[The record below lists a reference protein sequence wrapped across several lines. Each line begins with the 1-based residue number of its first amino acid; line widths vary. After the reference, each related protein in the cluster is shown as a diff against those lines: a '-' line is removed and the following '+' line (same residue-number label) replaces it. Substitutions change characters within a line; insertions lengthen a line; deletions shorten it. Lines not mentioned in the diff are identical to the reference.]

1 MPNSMNDKLRTYPS
15 TLDMLRNAQV
25 GFYQFPVPD
34 EHVNW
39 RVEQNGWRDT
49 AVLFEQS
56 YHMTDIYVDGPDKLK
71 FLADIS
77 INNFTD
83 FAPMKAVQM
92 VVVSDSGHIIGDA
105 VVFHLQNG
113 ELQIIGKPSC
123 GNFVEY
129 AYETGDYDITLRK
142 DLRVLE
148 GDWNREMY
156 RFQIQG
162 PNAFKILEIATGSPM
177 PELRFFGMCE
187 ITIAGC
193 LVTGLR
199 HGMAQAPGLEFWGPY
214 AERKKVLNAVMAA
227 GKDHGLVRGG
237 GRTYST
243 AGPQSGWVGSV
254 LPAVYTGD
262 DMNDYRDW
270 LPDTSYEA
278 TLSIGGSLISDKIE
292 DYYLDPWD
300 VGYHRLIHWD
310 HQFKGREALLARK
323 DGPHRK
329 KIWLQWSPEDVLKI
343 QGSMLKDG
351 PTYKYLEMP
360 AAHYAT
366 VPYDQVLIDGK
377 PVGISIYAAYTTAVG
392 GWFSIGIINEVDVE
406 FGQEVEIVW
415 GEPGG
420 GTLKPTVEPHEQT
433 TIRAKMTKTALG

>member
-1 MPNSMNDKLRTYPS
+1 MTGTLNDKLGKYPN
-15 TLDMLRNAQV
+15 TLEMLRNAQV

-39 RVEQNGWRDT
+39 RVEQDAWRDT

-56 YHMTDIYVDGPDKLK
+56 YHMTDIYVDGPDKIK
-71 FLADIS
+71 FLSDIS
-77 INNFTD
+77 INNYANFEK
-83 FAPMKAVQM
+83 MKAAQM

-113 ELQIIGKPSC
+113 ECQIIGKPSC
-123 GNFVEY
+123 GNYVEY
-129 AYETGDYDITLRK
+129 AAEKGDYDITLRK

-162 PNAFKILEIATGSPM
+162 PNAFKILEIATGAPM

-214 AERKKVLNAVMAA
+214 AEREKVLNAVLEA

-254 LPAVYTGD
+254 LPAVYTGE
-262 DMNDYRDW
+262 DMVDYRNW

-278 TLSIGGSLISDKIE
+278 TLSVGGSLDSDNIE

-310 HQFKGREALLARK
+310 GEFKGKEALLAKK
-323 DGPHRK
+323 DQPHRK
-329 KIWLQWSPEDVLKI
+329 KVWLQWSPEDVLKI
-343 QGSMLKDG
+343 QGSMLNDG
-351 PTYKYLEMP
+351 PNYKYLEMP

-366 VPYDQVLIDGK
+366 VPYDKVLIDGK
-377 PVGISIYAAYTTAVG
+377 PVGISIYATYTTAVG
-392 GWFSIGIINEVDVE
+392 GWFSIGIINEADVE
-406 FGQEVEIVW
+406 FGKEVEIIW
-415 GEPGG
+415 GEPDG
-420 GTLKPTVEPHEQT
+420 GTKKPTVEPHAQT

>member
-1 MPNSMNDKLRTYPS
+1 MARSLNDKLRDYPN
-15 TLDMLRNAQV
+15 TLEMLRNAQV

-56 YHMTDIYVDGPDKLK
+56 YHMTDIYIDGPDKLK
-71 FLADIS
+71 FLSDIS
-77 INNFTD
+77 INNYSD
-83 FAPMKAVQM
+83 FSTMKAAQM

-129 AYETGDYDITLRK
+129 AAETGNYDITLRK

-162 PNAFKILEIATGSPM
+162 PNAFRILEIATGAPM

-193 LVTGLR
+193 HVTGLR

-214 AERKKVLNAVMAA
+214 AEREKVLDAVLKA
-227 GKDHGLVRGG
+227 GADHGLVRGG

-262 DMNDYRDW
+262 DMAAYRDW

-278 TLSIGGSLISDKIE
+278 TLSVGGSLDSDAVE
-292 DYYLDPWD
+292 DFYLDPWD

-310 HQFKGREALLARK
+310 HAFKGRDALLAKR
-323 DGPHRK
+323 DQPHRRK
-329 KIWLQWSPEDVLKI
+329 VWLQWSPEDVLKI
-343 QGSMLKDG
+343 QGSMLRDG

-366 VPYDQVLIDGK
+366 VPYDKVLVDGK

-392 GWFSIGIINEVDVE
+392 GWFSIGILNEADIE
-406 FGQEVEIVW
+406 FGKEVEIIW
-415 GEPGG
+415 GEPDG
-420 GTLKPTVEPHEQT
+420 GTRKPTVEPHEQT
-433 TIRAKMTKTALG
+433 SIRAKITKTALG